1 MEILILV
8 VFLTLSISAL
18 CSLFEATLY
27 STRMSTL
34 EVARNEDRHRRAA
47 KRFIRMKHD
56 ISTPTSAILILNT
69 VANTAGAALAGM
81 FAAQALGVSA
91 VPAFSLV
98 LTVAILF
105 LSEILPKT
113 LGATRWKLIWPYIVL
128 PLDGIQKI
136 LKPAIW
142 TTRKFS
148 HLLTGGPEIPTVT
161 EDEVRATILL
171 GARSGE
177 LSAWELRLL
186 NAVFHFDELL
196 CRHVMVP
203 RQEVV
208 FLEPGWSLA
217 RCVETAR
224 KAKHT
229 RYPVCR
235 ASLDQ
240 AIGLVHIKDL
250 IGIGLDQPFELET
263 ILRPIRYVPE
273 TAPIS
278 QVLHEMQKT
287 HQHMALVLDEYGT
300 AAGIITLEIV
310 LEQIVGSLQDEF
322 DSERPEMVREA
333 DDRYVVL
340 GHLPLSRINREL
352 KLELAETKIDTLSGL
367 LMSRLGRLL
376 RSGDR
381 IALPGAEA
389 EVLEVQPG
397 RGTRIRLHLEKGI
410 LTDEGGGDRA
420 GKQGSGTGEG

>member
-1 MEILILV
+1 MGILILV
-8 VFLTLSISAL
+8 VLLTLTVSAL

-27 STRMSTL
+27 STRLSAL
-34 EVARNEDRHRRAA
+34 EVARAGNRHRRAA
-47 KRFIRMKHD
+47 RRFIGMKHD

-69 VANTAGAALAGM
+69 VSNTAGAALAGM
-81 FAAQALGVSA
+81 FAAQILGISA
-91 VPAFSLV
+91 VPAFSIA
-98 LTVAILF
+98 LTAAILF

-113 LGATRWKLIWPYIVL
+113 LGATRWKTIWPYIVW
-128 PLDGIQKI
+128 PLDAMQKT

-142 TTRKFS
+142 ATRKFS
-148 HLLTGGPEIPTVT
+148 HLITGGPEFPSVT

-177 LSAWELRLL
+177 LSAWEHRLL

-196 CRHVMVP
+196 CRQVMIP

-208 FLEPGWSLA
+208 FFEPDWSVA

-235 ASLDQ
+235 GSLDN
-240 AIGLVHIKDL
+240 AVGLIHIKDL
-250 IGIGLDQPFELET
+250 TGMALDQPFDLET
-263 ILRPIRYVPE
+263 ILRPIRYFPE

-278 QVLHEMQKT
+278 RVLNVMQKT
-287 HQHMALVLDEYGT
+287 HQHMAMVIDEYGT
-300 AAGIITLEIV
+300 AVGIITLEIV

-322 DSERPEMVREA
+322 DTERPEIVREA
-333 DDRYVVL
+333 PDRFVVL

-352 KLELAETKIDTLSGL
+352 ELNLPESKIDSLTGL
-367 LMSRLGRLL
+367 LMSRIGRLL

-389 EVLEVQPG
+389 EVLEVRPG
-397 RGTRIRLHLEKGI
+397 RGTRIRLRLEREVQNGFGPP
-410 LTDEGGGDRA
+410 EGRGPD
-420 GKQGSGTGEG
+420 GS